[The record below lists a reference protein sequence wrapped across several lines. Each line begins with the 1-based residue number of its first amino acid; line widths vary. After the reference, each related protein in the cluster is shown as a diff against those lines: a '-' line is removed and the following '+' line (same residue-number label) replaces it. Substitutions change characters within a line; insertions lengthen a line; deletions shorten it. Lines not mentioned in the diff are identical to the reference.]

1 MQVNHYGH
9 TLNFLMRTTAK
20 HIGVVHFVF
29 AKSINIWNKNHSNW
43 LYNCVTFRNG
53 APFTDAKTSSTKNYM
68 AVPNWVHP
76 TTTTPTKTAEIDIF
90 FSQIEI
96 DLTTPIT
103 LPINSQIHTHSE
115 CMLHANSHFLFFAMC
130 SKSQSQAV
138 CVCNSQ
144 IEKITIHSIYLAI
157 HCIENGEERRL
168 QCDIIWLRQFT
179 SIRFLCHAKEI
190 VCPINRQ
197 IQRIP
202 KLASISHKTKMY

>member
-1 MQVNHYGH
+1 MCLCVAINTYFLKSKAIFQMQVNHYGH

-115 CMLHANSHFLFFAMC
+115 CMLHANSHFLFFSMC

-138 CVCNSQ
+138 CLCNSQ
-144 IEKITIHSIYLAI
+144 IRKKS
-157 HCIENGEERRL
+157 
-168 QCDIIWLRQFT
+168 QFT
-179 SIRFLCHAKEI
+179 RSIWPFI
-190 VCPINRQ
+190 V
-197 IQRIP
+197 
-202 KLASISHKTKMY
+202 SKMVKREGYNAI

>member
-29 AKSINIWNKNHSNW
+29 AKSINVWNKNHSNW

-115 CMLHANSHFLFFAMC
+115 CMLHANSHFLFFSMC

-144 IEKITIHSIYLAI
+144 IEKITIHSIYLI
-157 HCIENGEERRL
+157 HSLYRKWWREKVTMRYNLIAPVY
-168 QCDIIWLRQFT
+168 FY
-179 SIRFLCHAKEI
+179 
-190 VCPINRQ
+190 
-197 IQRIP
+197 
-202 KLASISHKTKMY
+202 SISVPCERNCLPDQSKNPTNSETCVNQPQN